1 MVTPVA
7 LPPEGA
13 ESERLVGGVPLAS
26 LVRDFHRP
34 MVNFA
39 RTMVDSATVAEEA
52 VQEAWVQVL
61 RSPDSF
67 QGRSSVGTWLFGIVK
82 HTASRHR
89 LRESRIRR
97 HEVLAADADGG
108 DADPLSAR
116 MHPAGHPDA
125 GHWSVPPSF
134 RFLPEDQTVESELLG
149 CVRAA
154 LDALPERQRQ
164 LVILRDIVGTSAD
177 EAAGLLELS
186 AEAQRALLYRARGNL
201 RTELEKRYQR

>member
-7 LPPEGA
+7 VPPEGA
-13 ESERLVGGVPLAS
+13 ESQRLVGGVPLTS

-61 RSPDSF
+61 QSSESF
-67 QGRSSVGTWLFGIVK
+67 EGRSAVSTWLFGIVK

-89 LRESRIRR
+89 RRESRIRD
-97 HEVLAADADGG
+97 HEVLAAADSE
-108 DADPLSAR
+108 AAEPLSGR
-116 MHPAGHPDA
+116 MHQAGHPDA
-125 GHWSVPPSF
+125 GHWSVPPSR
-134 RFLPEDQTVESELLG
+134 RFLPEENTVASELVG
-149 CVRAA
+149 YVRAA

-177 EAAGLLELS
+177 EAAELLELS

-201 RTELEKRYQR
+201 RNELEKRYQR

>member
-7 LPPEGA
+7 VPPEGA
-13 ESERLVGGVPLAS
+13 ESQQLVGGVPLAS

-61 RSPDSF
+61 QSSDSF
-67 QGRSSVGTWLFGIVK
+67 EGRSSVSTWLFGIVK
-82 HTASRHR
+82 NTASRHR
-89 LRESRIRR
+89 RRESRIRD
-97 HEVLAADADGG
+97 HEVLAAVDSEA
-108 DADPLSAR
+108 ADPLSGR

-125 GHWSVPPSF
+125 GHWSVPPSR
-134 RFLPEDQTVESELLG
+134 RFLPEDHTVAGELVG
-149 CVRAA
+149 YVRAA

-177 EAAGLLELS
+177 EAAEVLELT

-201 RTELEKRYQR
+201 RNELEKRYQR

>member
-1 MVTPVA
+1 MVTPLAV
-7 LPPEGA
+7 PPEGA
-13 ESERLVGGVPLAS
+13 ESEHLVGGVPLAS
-26 LVRDFHRP
+26 LVRDFHQP

-61 RSPDSF
+61 QSSHSF
-67 QGRSSVGTWLFGIVK
+67 QGRSSVSTWLFGIVK

-89 LRESRIRR
+89 RRESRIRH
-97 HEVLAADADGG
+97 HEVLATDDV
-108 DADPLSAR
+108 DPLSGR

-125 GHWSVPPSF
+125 GHWSVPPSR
-134 RFLPEDQTVESELLG
+134 RFLPEDRTVESELVG
-149 CVRAA
+149 YVRAA

-177 EAAGLLELS
+177 EAAAVLELS

-201 RTELEKRYQR
+201 RTELEKRYQ